1 MRNPNSGPNPGPERG
16 SDRGQ
21 VVPLLAAFVV
31 FAGLA
36 LIALAHLGGGAVDR
50 AAAKRAADSAALAGA
65 AEGSEAASRFADLN
79 DASMQKY
86 EESGDDSTVEVHYG
100 DARAVSRARRT
111 GGGDHVKP
119 GDPAPA
125 LRAALARAEQ
135 ILGHKPAVLR
145 ASGYVAEFSPAG
157 YAELA
162 PRAAEAGLCPS
173 GPNQMK
179 VCGSD

>member
-1 MRNPNSGPNPGPERG
+1 MRSNNN
-16 SDRGQ
+16 RGQ
-21 VVPLLAAFVV
+21 TVPLLAAFVV

-36 LIALAHLGGGAVDR
+36 MIALAHLGGGAVDR
-50 AAAKRAADSAALAGA
+50 AAAKRAADAAALAGA
-65 AEGSEAASRFADLN
+65 AEGSDAATRFAEAN
-79 DASMQKY
+79 GASVQKY
-86 EESGDDSTVEVHYG
+86 KEAGDDATVEVHYG
-100 DARAVSRARRT
+100 DARATSRAQRE
-111 GGGDHVKP
+111 GGGENLKP

-135 ILGHKPAVLR
+135 ILGHKPAVVR

-162 PRAAEAGLCPS
+162 PRAQEAGLCPS

-179 VCGSD
+179 VCGSA